1 MGDPESAN
9 EHRPANLAASGGKP
23 AGALGPYRT
32 RANDFETFRE
42 PRWKRWCIVVFGILA
57 PVAVLA
63 IELAEGLCKGVLF
76 DPLPSRIH
84 VFLVAL
90 VPVANA
96 VALSWHAARFP
107 WVQRALN
114 GAALVVTG
122 VYALVFLPLMP
133 LSFIAVI
140 FYGLGLLSLS
150 PAFALGATLVALSLL
165 KGRAALDPAPRFYP
179 RLAGALAAAALFIA
193 ALLPHLLT
201 QHGLQLAT
209 SPDPETAQK
218 GRAFLRRFSSTD
230 RLLAACSR
238 NLGRQTSS
246 PLMLGFLFDDRV
258 SAEQAGEIFYRVTGN
273 VCSTRA
279 DEFDGGFRTRTFATV
294 AQDPKGPDRSADVQL
309 ASSRFDATVD
319 ANAAVGYLE
328 WTLVLKNVSGLQQEA
343 VAELELPKDSVIS
356 RATLWIDGEPREAAF
371 ASRSRVKEAYE
382 RVVSRRKDP
391 LLVTSTGRGHVQ
403 LRCFPVPPR
412 GEMKILVGITAPL
425 AIESPSVG
433 LLGLPTLLH
442 ANFSREA
449 QHQLWVESK
458 QPFQLDGTRARAI
471 KTGFSLDQALSA
483 QALEPAKSLL
493 RFERNPAKS
502 EAWSPD
508 PIDGQHVIKQRIE
521 PYQKPAIEHVSLV
534 VDASL
539 RQKPTVDELRA
550 ALPGFPAGSKLLL
563 LTARDDQ
570 RFPLNPAPRA
580 EAALS
585 KELDDVLSR
594 LSFEGGADNVP
605 ALTHAIEEASRRSN
619 AAVLWIH
626 GPQPYLFEQPERVR
640 QVLERAGGRV
650 TLLHLQTTPG
660 RYRVVEALEDAPG
673 FTKPANRGDLAATL
687 RHQFKEWSGASLFR
701 AIRERQARPEGAS
714 EPAGLKTSEHLA
726 RLWAY
731 EEVERLAAEGNRAQA
746 LKLAGSHELVT
757 SISGAVVLETAAQ
770 YAEAGLVPP
779 TGENV
784 PSVPEPAFWA
794 LVGCA
799 LGFLLLMYFHARR
812 LKQSEPACS

>member
-1 MGDPESAN
+1 MGDPDSAS
-9 EHRPANLAASGGKP
+9 EHRPSSVAAPGDRP
-23 AGALGPYRT
+23 AVAHGPYRT
-32 RANDFETFRE
+32 RADDLRRPRD
-42 PRWKRWCIVVFGILA
+42 PRWMRWFIGVFGILA
-57 PVAVLA
+57 PIAVLA

-76 DPLPSRIH
+76 DPLPSRVH

-90 VPVANA
+90 VPLANTA
-96 VALSWHAARFP
+96 ALSWQAARFA

-114 GAALVVTG
+114 GVALVVTA

-150 PAFALGATLVALSLL
+150 PAFALAATLFARSLIQT
-165 KGRAALDPAPRFYP
+165 RSAFDPAPKFAP
-179 RLAGALAAAALFIA
+179 RLVGALAAAVLFIA
-193 ALLPHLLT
+193 AVLPHLLT

-209 SPDPETAQK
+209 SPDSETAQR

-230 RLLAACSR
+230 HLLAACSR

-258 SAEQAGEIFYRVTGN
+258 SADQAGEIFYRVTGQ

-279 DEFDGGFRTRTFATV
+279 DEFDGGFRTRTFATM
-294 AQDPKGPDRSADVQL
+294 AEDPKGPDRSADVRL

-319 ANAAVGYLE
+319 ANAAVAYLE

-371 ASRSRVKEAYE
+371 AGSAQVRQAYQ

-425 AIESPSVG
+425 SLENPSVA
-433 LLGLPTLLH
+433 LLGLPSLLH
-442 ANFSREA
+442 ASFSREVP
-449 QHQLWVESK
+449 HQLWMESK
-458 QPFQLDGTRARAI
+458 QPFELDGTRARAI
-471 KTGFSLDQALSA
+471 EAGFSLDQPLPAH
-483 QALEPAKSLL
+483 ALEPAKALL
-493 RFERNPAKS
+493 RFQRNPAS
-502 EAWSPD
+502 GEVWSAD
-508 PIDGQHVIKQRIE
+508 PTDGQHVIKQRIE
-521 PYQKPAIEHVSLV
+521 PHQKPAIEHVSLV

-550 ALPGFPAGSKLLL
+550 ALSGFPSGSKLLL

-570 RFPLNPAPRA
+570 PIPPNPAPRA

-585 KELDDVLSR
+585 KEIDAMLSR

-605 ALTHAIEEASRRSN
+605 ALTYAIEEASRKTN

-650 TLLHLQTTPG
+650 TLLQLQTTPG
-660 RYRVVEALEDAPG
+660 RNRVVEALEGAPG

-687 RHQFKEWSGASLFR
+687 RHQFKEWSGASLLQ
-701 AIRERQARPEGAS
+701 AIREREARSDRAS
-714 EPAGLKTSEHLA
+714 EPAGLKTSDHLA

-731 EEVERLAAEGNRAQA
+731 EEVERLAAGGNRAQA
-746 LKLAGSHELVT
+746 LKLAGAHKLVT

-770 YAEAGLVPP
+770 YAESDLVPP

-794 LVGCA
+794 LIGCA
-799 LGFLLLMYFHARR
+799 LGFLVLMYFQARR
-812 LKQSEPACS
+812 LNQSEPSCS